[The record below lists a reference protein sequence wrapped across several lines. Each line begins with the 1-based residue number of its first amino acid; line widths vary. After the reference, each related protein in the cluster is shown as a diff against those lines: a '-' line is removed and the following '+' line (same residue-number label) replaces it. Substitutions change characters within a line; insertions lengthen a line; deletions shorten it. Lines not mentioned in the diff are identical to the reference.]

1 MKLMQ
6 EQGTLQLQNH
16 MWWFKRWA
24 NELAMIC
31 QRFTHVECFEVQI
44 SIAQANGT
52 QGLIPPSVIKINTM
66 TITGELKRR
75 VEGRTA
81 LIKLSEVIN
90 TLVKSEGCNKLGLV
104 DTAHFSRAPECTG
117 LGFGTALCMLLLLH
131 FSDGP
136 WGCWLLTAST
146 PLGNA
151 QELLNT
157 QCRPGLFPRK
167 GKAVLWFNF
176 GGGRSRAGR
185 GECWDVHVSHAKLY
199 KPALKARNGP
209 SQTHLLYPPRTGP
222 ALMCHWHFVCWQS
235 RLTESCA
242 IILCIYLKF

>member
-1 MKLMQ
+1 MQ

-81 LIKLSEVIN
+81 LIKLIWSEQYTSEVWRLQQTWVGWYSSFQQSSWVHRAGIWHCRVGAA
-90 TLVKSEGCNKLGLV
+90 LAAFFRWSLGLL
-104 DTAHFSRAPECTG
+104 APDNLHSSGQCS
-117 LGFGTALCMLLLLH
+117 GTAEYTVQARAL
-131 FSDGP
+131 P
-136 WGCWLLTAST
+136 K
-146 PLGNA
+146 
-151 QELLNT
+151 E
-157 QCRPGLFPRK
+157 RK
-167 GKAVLWFNF
+167 GSSIIWFWW
-176 GGGRSRAGR
+176 GKIEGRKRRMLGCAC
-185 GECWDVHVSHAKLY
+185 EPC
-199 KPALKARNGP
+199 
-209 SQTHLLYPPRTGP
+209 QTLQTCPQG
-222 ALMCHWHFVCWQS
+222 
-235 RLTESCA
+235 
-242 IILCIYLKF
+242 